1 MRKASTGNKPK
12 ARARSG
18 TGGVVVIR
26 PMTPARWPDLVQLFG
41 KHGGCAGCW
50 CMYPRLRHRD
60 YVAGKGA
67 MNRRRLRA
75 LVARGEV
82 HGVLAYVDGEPAA
95 WCSLG
100 PRSTFISLAK
110 SRVLAP
116 VDDRP
121 VWSIVCFYIGRP
133 HRRRGLSTRLLEA
146 AAAYA
151 ARRGAVLLEGYP
163 HDRGRAPLP
172 DAFAWHGLLTS
183 FERAGFAE
191 VARRSAGRPIVRRA
205 LEPKPAGQPA
215 GRARPVCARGGLQP
229 AGGAG

>member
-1 MRKASTGNKPK
+1 
-12 ARARSG
+12 
-18 TGGVVVIR
+18 
-26 PMTPARWPDLVQLFG
+26 
-41 KHGGCAGCW
+41 
-50 CMYPRLRHRD
+50 
-60 YVAGKGA
+60 

-75 LVARGEV
+75 LVSRGEV

-100 PRSTFISLAK
+100 PRESFISLAK

-133 HRRRGLSTRLLEA
+133 HRRRGLSSQLLEA

-151 ARRGAVLLEGYP
+151 ARRGATLLEGYP

-183 FERAGFAE
+183 FQRAGFAE

-205 LEPKPAGQPA
+205 VSGKRPAPG
-215 GRARPVCARGGLQP
+215 GRQRSTISS
-229 AGGAG
+229 

>member
-1 MRKASTGNKPK
+1 MRKAPIRKRQKAK
-12 ARARSG
+12 ARGRAA
-18 TGGVVVIR
+18 GVVVIR
-26 PMTPARWPDLVQLFG
+26 PLTPARWPDLVQLFG

-67 MNRRRLRA
+67 VNRRRLLA
-75 LVARGEV
+75 LVGRGEV

-100 PRSTFISLAK
+100 PRATFISLAK

-121 VWSIVCFYIGRP
+121 VWSIVCFYIARP
-133 HRRRGLSTRLLEA
+133 HRRRGLSTQLLEA

-183 FERAGFAE
+183 FQRAGFAE
-191 VARRSAGRPIVRRA
+191 VARRSPGRPIVRRA
-205 LEPKPAGQPA
+205 LEPKPAGKPA
-215 GRARPVCARGGLQP
+215 GRARRVRPQRSTISS
-229 AGGAG
+229 

>member
-1 MRKASTGNKPK
+1 
-12 ARARSG
+12 
-18 TGGVVVIR
+18 
-26 PMTPARWPDLVQLFG
+26 
-41 KHGGCAGCW
+41 
-50 CMYPRLRHRD
+50 MYPRLRHRD

-215 GRARPVCARGGLQP
+215 GRARPGRGQRSTISS
-229 AGGAG
+229 

>member
-1 MRKASTGNKPK
+1 
-12 ARARSG
+12 
-18 TGGVVVIR
+18 
-26 PMTPARWPDLVQLFG
+26 MTKARWPDLVRLFG

-67 MNRRRLRA
+67 VNRRRLRA
-75 LVARGEV
+75 LVTRRQV
-82 HGVLAYVDGEPAA
+82 HGLLAYAGGEPAA

-100 PRSTFISLAK
+100 PRETFPSLAK
-110 SRVLAP
+110 SRVLAA

-121 VWSIVCFYIGRP
+121 VCSVVCFYIDRR
-133 HRRRGLSTRLLEA
+133 HRRRGLPAQLLEA

-151 ARRGAVLLEGYP
+151 ARRGASLLEGYP

-183 FERAGFAE
+183 FQRAGFEE
-191 VARRSAGRPIVRRA
+191 VARRSAARPIVRRRLA
-205 LEPKPAGQPA
+205 KAKT
-215 GRARPVCARGGLQP
+215 ARRQRSTISS
-229 AGGAG
+229 